1 MVGRIGPRKCCRFL
15 DCVVLLN
22 FFVTMSSLVTKICIT
37 NMNVNQKHILVVD
50 DEEHLAVGIKFNLEA
65 EGYRVTAVGNG
76 ADAIAV
82 VSNADQPVDL
92 IVLDL
97 MLPQMSGYEVCEKVR
112 QKGMGMPILMLS
124 ARTLSEDKTR
134 GFDVGANQYMVKP
147 FELDELLSRIKN
159 LLTQV
164 QPNASTVT
172 GAKVSGSSEGVHQF
186 EFGNAKINFKTYQ
199 VEVEGVSVRLT
210 DLQIRVLQYFIK
222 HEGEVISRAQLL
234 EDVWEVPGGM
244 NTRAPDQIL
253 RQLRKTFEPK
263 PSKPV
268 HFLTIRDAGYR
279 FVAAP

>member
-1 MVGRIGPRKCCRFL
+1 
-15 DCVVLLN
+15 
-22 FFVTMSSLVTKICIT
+22 
-37 NMNVNQKHILVVD
+37 MNVKQKHILVVD

-65 EGYRVTAVGNG
+65 EGYMVTAVGNG

-82 VSNADQPVDL
+82 VSSSDQPVDL

-112 QKGMGMPILMLS
+112 QNGMGMPILMLS

-159 LLTQV
+159 LLAQS
-164 QPNASTVT
+164 QPSMGLATGGKTV
-172 GAKVSGSSEGVHQF
+172 GSSGEVGQF
-186 EFGNAKINFKTYQ
+186 EFGNSKINFKTYQ
-199 VEVEGVSVRLT
+199 VEVGDTPVRLT
-210 DLQIRVLQYFIK
+210 DLQIRVLHYFIK

-234 EDVWEVPGGM
+234 EEVWEIPGGM

-253 RQLRKTFEPK
+253 RQLRKTFEPN

-279 FVAAP
+279 FVAVPRPATN